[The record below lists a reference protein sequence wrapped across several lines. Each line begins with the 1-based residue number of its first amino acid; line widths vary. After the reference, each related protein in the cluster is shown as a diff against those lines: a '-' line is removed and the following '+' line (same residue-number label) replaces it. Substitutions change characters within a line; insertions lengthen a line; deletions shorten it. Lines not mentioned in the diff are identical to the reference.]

1 VQVQTPGTTRIL
13 EQRTKMSVTVNQ
25 VMEALSGVMDP
36 ELNVSLVKAGMVKDV
51 RTEDGVVR
59 FKIEL
64 TTPACPLK
72 GKIQADAEAAL
83 RKAGIEKFEIEMGAQ
98 VRAAPPGAAK
108 EQLIPGVK
116 NVVLVGAGKGGVG
129 KSTVATNLA
138 VALQRCGATVG
149 LLDAD
154 FYGPS
159 VPLMTGIRRKP
170 VSQDGKTLE
179 PLEAHGIKVMS
190 IGFLVEPDQALVWR
204 GPMLHGALM
213 QLVRDVNWGELD
225 YLVLDLPPGTGDVA
239 LSLSQNVRAAGA
251 VLVTTPQDVA
261 LADVVRA
268 KQMFD
273 KVQIPVL
280 GIVENMSQFICPHC
294 QKQTAIFHQGGGRR
308 AAEAFQIPF
317 LGEIPLELTVREGGD
332 AGVPVVAGHPE
343 GPEAKAFM
351 QMAQN
356 IAGRISTVNVQ
367 TVKLP
372 VMS

>member
-1 VQVQTPGTTRIL
+1 
-13 EQRTKMSVTVNQ
+13 MSVTERDVLH
-25 VMEALSGVMDP
+25 ALSQVMDP
-36 ELNVSLVKAGMVKDV
+36 ELHIDLVKAGMVKDV
-51 RTEDGVVR
+51 RMTGNTVKL
-59 FKIEL
+59 KIEL
-64 TTPACPLK
+64 TTPACPMK

-83 RKAGIEKFEIEMGAQ
+83 KAVPDLASFDIEWGAQ
-98 VRAAPPGAAK
+98 VRSAPMGMAK
-108 EQLIPGVK
+108 DSLLPGVK

-138 VALQRCGATVG
+138 VALVKCGAKVG

-159 VPLMTGIRRKP
+159 IPLMTGIKRKP
-170 VSQDGKTLE
+170 VSPDGKTLE
-179 PLEAHGIKVMS
+179 PLEAYGMKVMS

-213 QLVRDVNWGELD
+213 QLVRDVRWGELD

-239 LSLSQNVRAAGA
+239 LTISQQVRAAGA

-273 KVQIPVL
+273 KVHIPVL

-294 QKQTAIFHQGGGRR
+294 NKETAIFDHGGGKK
-308 AAEAFQIPF
+308 AADLMGISF
-317 LGEIPLELTVREGGD
+317 LGEIPLELKVRQGGD
-332 AGVPVVAGHPE
+332 AGVPIVAGHPE
-343 GPEAKAFM
+343 GKEAKAFVE
-351 QMAQN
+351 MAKA
-356 IAGRISTVNVQ
+356 IAGKISQANARVR
-367 TVKLP
+367 LP
-372 VMS
+372 VMQAQG